1 MKYKTLKVNIQ
12 KRLGWITIK
21 RRKKLNALN
30 RETLAELQ
38 HALAILE
45 EDDNVRL
52 LVIRGSGDI
61 AFVAGAD
68 IQELAELSA
77 EEGAALA
84 HKGNQQVFDYIE
96 HYSKPVIAA
105 VNGYALGG
113 GLELAMA
120 CHLRVFAD
128 TAKVGM
134 PETSLGLIPG
144 YGGTQRLPQL
154 VGRGRAMELLLTGDM
169 IDAQRAHEIG
179 LANAVCSPNELE
191 TKVRELTAAIL
202 KNAPEAQQQLLA
214 AVRAGY
220 DPQTDGYAVET
231 EGFGA
236 CFETDNFRQGTSAFL
251 QKRKPKF

>member
-52 LVIRGSGDI
+52 LVIRGAGDI

-77 EEGAALA
+77 EDGAALA

-96 HYSKPVIAA
+96 HYNKPVIAA

-113 GLELAMA
+113 GLEL
-120 CHLRVFAD
+120 
-128 TAKVGM
+128 
-134 PETSLGLIPG
+134 SLIH
-144 YGGTQRLPQL
+144 
-154 VGRGRAMELLLTGDM
+154 
-169 IDAQRAHEIG
+169 I
-179 LANAVCSPNELE
+179 
-191 TKVRELTAAIL
+191 
-202 KNAPEAQQQLLA
+202 
-214 AVRAGY
+214 
-220 DPQTDGYAVET
+220 
-231 EGFGA
+231 
-236 CFETDNFRQGTSAFL
+236 
-251 QKRKPKF
+251 